1 MVDPRKNMKRLLLD
15 VVDDKASDFAYP
27 IDSAFLPFQVCL
39 CM

>member
-1 MVDPRKNMKRLLLD
+1 MKRLRLD

-27 IDSAFLPFQVCL
+27 TDSAFLPFQVCM